1 MGENKKDIVGRLSIL
16 MKATRVGYDLDKLML
31 SEDGGE
37 VIVRYDSGYE
47 KRVNVECDSGA
58 ALILDVV
65 NAMM

>member
-16 MKATRVGYDLDKLML
+16 MKATRAGYDLDKLEL

-37 VIVRYDSGYE
+37 VIVRYESGYE
-47 KRVNVECDSGA
+47 KRVNEECDSGA

-65 NAMM
+65 NAMI

>member
-16 MKATRVGYDLDKLML
+16 MKTTRAGYDLDKLVL

-37 VIVRYDSGYE
+37 VVVKYDSGYE
-47 KRVNVECDSGA
+47 KRGNVECDSGA

>member
-1 MGENKKDIVGRLSIL
+1 
-16 MKATRVGYDLDKLML
+16 MKATRAGCDLDRLSL

>member
-16 MKATRVGYDLDKLML
+16 MKATRAGYDLDKLEL
-31 SEDGGE
+31 SEDGEE
-37 VIVRYDSGYE
+37 VIVRYESGYE

-65 NAMM
+65 NAMI

>member
-1 MGENKKDIVGRLSIL
+1 MGENKKDIVEILSIL
-16 MKATRVGYDLDKLML
+16 MKVTRSGYDLDRLEL

-37 VIVRYDSGYE
+37 VTVRYNSGYE

-65 NAMM
+65 NAML

>member
-1 MGENKKDIVGRLSIL
+1 MGENKKDIVEILSIL
-16 MKATRVGYDLDKLML
+16 MKVTRSGYDLDRLEL

-37 VIVRYDSGYE
+37 VTVRYHSGYE

-65 NAMM
+65 NAML

>member
-16 MKATRVGYDLDKLML
+16 MKATRAGYDLDKLVL
-31 SEDGGE
+31 SEDGRE

-58 ALILDVV
+58 TLILDVV
-65 NAMM
+65 KAMI